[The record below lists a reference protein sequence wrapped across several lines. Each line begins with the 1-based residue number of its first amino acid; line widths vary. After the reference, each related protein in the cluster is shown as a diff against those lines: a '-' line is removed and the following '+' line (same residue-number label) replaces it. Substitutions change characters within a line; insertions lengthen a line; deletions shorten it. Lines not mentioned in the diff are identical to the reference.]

1 MEPTK
6 DSIIG
11 EARQLIGEYEK
22 QTKQRFF
29 ASLAMIVIGVVMIG
43 VLAYAQ
49 IKADEMKV
57 KERSIAILGTEPQ
70 SEAIKAVNRIID
82 TKIALLRAEMNLRSF
97 SGVIPGALLGLG
109 LVGLLSRKKRLR
121 QASVLR
127 GIVSLV
133 NKDS

>member
-11 EARQLIGEYEK
+11 EARQLIDEYEK

-29 ASLAMIVIGVVMIG
+29 ASLAMIVIGVVMVG
-43 VLAYAQ
+43 VGAYAQ
-49 IKADEMKV
+49 IKAEEIKV

-97 SGVIPGALLGLG
+97 SGVIPGALLGFG
-109 LVGLLSRKKRLR
+109 VVLLLNRKKRLR